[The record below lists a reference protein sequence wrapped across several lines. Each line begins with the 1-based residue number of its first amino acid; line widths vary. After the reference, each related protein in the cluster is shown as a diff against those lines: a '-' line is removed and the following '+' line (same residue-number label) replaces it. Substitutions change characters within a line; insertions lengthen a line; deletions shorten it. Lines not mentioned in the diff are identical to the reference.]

1 MGPRIQRYAGPKMNR
16 AVRNNKCSGSRGW
29 CWPRSCRGARSPPCA
44 TPWRPACERR
54 DATALGI
61 SLALALLV
69 FLARAATPLAA
80 LTGGVITAVLTLAP
94 LSSSGLSSWYH
105 SALPPLMA
113 LFVLTLAATRFG
125 RGKKQRL
132 GVAEDKRGRNAA
144 QVAANLGVAGL
155 GAAGRALTHPLP
167 GTLYAVVVVAALAEA
182 TADTLASELG
192 EVLGG
197 PPLLVT
203 TLRRVAPGTDG
214 AISLAGTLAGTSG
227 AVLVVLVAVSTLGL
241 ALGDAVS
248 AGLGAVGGL
257 FVDSLLGATAERR
270 GWLNNDA
277 VNFLSTLAAAVI
289 ATCISI
295 DRREIYAQ
303 WW

>member
-1 MGPRIQRYAGPKMNR
+1 MRWQSWLVLAAVVPWCAIALCAMPRH
-16 AVRNNKCSGSRGW
+16 
-29 CWPRSCRGARSPPCA
+29 
-44 TPWRPACERR
+44 TRPARR
-54 DATALGI
+54 RTALGI

-94 LSSSGLSSWYH
+94 LPGMSSWYH
-105 SALPPLMA
+105 SALPALLA
-113 LFVLTLAATRFG
+113 LFVLTFAATRFG
-125 RGKKQRL
+125 RGKKQQL

-155 GAAGRALTHPLP
+155 GAAVALTHPLP
-167 GTLYAVVVVAALAEA
+167 DMLYAVVVVAALAEA

-203 TLRRVAPGTDG
+203 TLRRVTPGTDG
-214 AISLAGTLAGTSG
+214 AISLAGTVAGTGG
-227 AVLVVLVAVSTLGL
+227 AILVVLVAVSTLGL
-241 ALGDAVS
+241 RLGDALA

-277 VNFLSTLAAAVI
+277 VNFLSTLAASLI
-289 ATCISI
+289 ALAIFTL
-295 DRREIYAQ
+295 R
-303 WW
+303 

>member
-1 MGPRIQRYAGPKMNR
+1 VRVNDQQMRWQSWLVLAAALPWCAIASLRYAMAAWN
-16 AVRNNKCSGSRGW
+16 S
-29 CWPRSCRGARSPPCA
+29 A
-44 TPWRPACERR
+44 TQ
-54 DATALGI
+54 TALAITLGL
-61 SLALALLV
+61 SLLV

-80 LTGGVITAVLTLAP
+80 LTGGAITAALTL
-94 LSSSGLSSWYH
+94 GLPPWYR
-105 SALPPLMA
+105 SALPALLA
-113 LFVLTLAATRFG
+113 LFVLTWTATRFG
-125 RGKKQRL
+125 RGQKQRL

-155 GAAGRALTHPLP
+155 AAAVALGHRLP
-167 GTLYAVVVVAALAEA
+167 GTWYAVVAVAALAEA

-197 PPLLVT
+197 PPLLIT

-214 AISLAGTLAGTSG
+214 AISLAGTVAGASG
-227 AVLVVLVAVSTLGL
+227 AVVVVLVAVSTLGL
-241 ALGDAVS
+241 KLGDALA

-277 VNFLSTLAAAVI
+277 VNFLSTLAASAI
-289 ATCISI
+289 ATGAWAL
-295 DRREIYAQ
+295 R
-303 WW
+303 

>member
-1 MGPRIQRYAGPKMNR
+1 MRWQSWLVLA
-16 AVRNNKCSGSRGW
+16 AVVPW
-29 CWPRSCRGARSPPCA
+29 CAIAALRHATTVWTGA
-44 TPWRPACERR
+44 TQ
-54 DATALGI
+54 TALAI
-61 SLALALLV
+61 SLGFALLV

-94 LSSSGLSSWYH
+94 PPAWGLSTWYH
-105 SALPPLMA
+105 SALLPLLS
-113 LFVLTLAATRFG
+113 LFLLTFSATRFD

-155 GAAGRALTHPLP
+155 GAAAALSHPLP
-167 GTLYAVVVVAALAEA
+167 GTCYAVVVTASLAEA

-197 PPLLVT
+197 EPLMLT
-203 TLRRVAPGTDG
+203 TLRRVPPGTDG
-214 AISLAGTLAGTSG
+214 AISLAGTLAGTGG
-227 AVLVVLVAVSTLGL
+227 AVLVALVGAFTLKLGD
-241 ALGDAVS
+241 GDAVC

-257 FVDSLLGATAERR
+257 FVDSLLGATAEQR

-277 VNFLSTLAAAVI
+277 VNFLSTLAAAGI
-289 ATCISI
+289 AGVCWAIMH
-295 DRREIYAQ
+295 A
-303 WW
+303 